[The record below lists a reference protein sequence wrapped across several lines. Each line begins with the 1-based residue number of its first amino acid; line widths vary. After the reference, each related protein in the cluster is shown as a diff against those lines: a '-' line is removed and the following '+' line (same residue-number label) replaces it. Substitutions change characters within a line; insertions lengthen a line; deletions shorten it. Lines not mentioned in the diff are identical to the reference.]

1 MDSSPR
7 TSISAKIASMSQELM
22 QIHEQRQQDEQ
33 RMGFLENADT
43 LRSDF
48 YEIRSQKKDVVRRI
62 VINAEAEIVFDSESK
77 VKIDSACG
85 LLDFDE
91 TDTKFSHVIPDTKDG
106 RDYYRRLRGLQPLPK
121 IPRDLPR
128 LEREAKQRQLS
139 SVVENEARELRRV
152 IVANFQDIDQIE
164 RQSEMSE
171 IAMRGD
177 ILSQT
182 EAELELQ
189 VDKLKL
195 TLLQLLKDKREEEL
209 KRQQDEVE
217 RVEARRKQEH
227 ARKQAAWLD
236 RLSNRMHERVE
247 TQTWDVADC
256 SSSITVD
263 SSYDLQRNADQRV
276 LSDTCARATH
286 ARNITEDTSASV
298 DVDRVDIH
306 SECYHEHASSK
317 HDCVRSEASTCSDF
331 EESPVVQLESML
343 LYSHSK
349 GQSHCKFRCDFQD
362 YRMLYQFS

>member
-1 MDSSPR
+1 
-7 TSISAKIASMSQELM
+7 M

-33 RMGFLENADT
+33 RMCFLANADT

-48 YEIRSQKKDVVRRI
+48 YEIRSQKKDAVRRI

-77 VKIDSACG
+77 VKTDSACG
-85 LLDFDE
+85 LPEFDE

-121 IPRDLPR
+121 ISRELPR
-128 LEREAKQRQLS
+128 LEREAQQQQLS

-152 IVANFQDIDQIE
+152 IVVNFKEIDQIE
-164 RQSEMSE
+164 RQSEISE

-182 EAELELQ
+182 EAELQLQ
-189 VDKLKL
+189 VDRLKL

-247 TQTWDVADC
+247 TQTGDVADC
-256 SSSITVD
+256 SSSITAD
-263 SSYDLQRNADQRV
+263 STTLWNTEQGV

-306 SECYHEHASSK
+306 SERCHEHASSK

-331 EESPVVQLESML
+331 EESPDSLEFDDVV
-343 LYSHSK
+343 
-349 GQSHCKFRCDFQD
+349 
-362 YRMLYQFS
+362 